1 MVPCMLTFTY
11 HPDYSYD
18 FPDDHRFPMSK
29 FHRLHRL
36 LSRQG
41 VLDSVWLEQPEKA
54 SIDDIASVHDRAYV
68 EAVAKGTLSDR
79 QLRDLRLPWTPAL
92 ANRSF
97 ISANGTLLTARN
109 ALRHGMACH
118 MAGGTHH
125 ANETGGAGFCVFN
138 DLAYTAKTLLAQG
151 EVERVLILDTDVH
164 QGDGTAR
171 ILRNVQGAFTCSLH
185 CHQNYP
191 HPKVQSD
198 LDVPIEAG
206 TGDAPY
212 LDILEQTLERLLLSF
227 APDLVLYDAG
237 ADVHVDDQLGK
248 LALTDQGMLRRDELV
263 FAMCLENSTPV
274 ASVIGGGYDHDRE
287 ALVVRHSYP
296 FHAALKIARKMGLR
310 LRKTVA

>member
-1 MVPCMLTFTY
+1 MLTFTY

-29 FHRLHRL
+29 FFRLHRRL
-36 LSRQG
+36 ETMG
-41 VLDSVWLEQPEKA
+41 VLDEVWLVQPEKA
-54 SIDDIASVHDRAYV
+54 SIDDIASVHDRSYV
-68 EAVAKGTLSDR
+68 QAVAEGTLDKR
-79 QLRDLRLPWTPAL
+79 QLRELRLPWTPAL

-109 ALRHGMACH
+109 ALANGLACH

-125 ANETGGAGFCVFN
+125 ANELGGAGFCVFN
-138 DLAYTAKTLLAQG
+138 DLAYTTKRLLDNG

-171 ILRNVQGAFTCSLH
+171 ILRNQPGAFTCSLH
-185 CHQNYP
+185 CQQNYP

-198 LDVPIEAG
+198 LDVPLSAG
-206 TGDAPY
+206 MGDEEY
-212 LDILEQTLERLLLSF
+212 LDILHSTLQRLLISF

-237 ADVHVDDQLGK
+237 ADVHIDDQLGK
-248 LALTDQGMLRRDELV
+248 LNLTDQGMKDRDWLV
-263 FAMCLENSTPV
+263 FDLCHQFSTPV

-287 ALVVRHSYP
+287 ALVIRHSFP
-296 FHAALKIARKMGLR
+296 FEVALKFARKIGLR